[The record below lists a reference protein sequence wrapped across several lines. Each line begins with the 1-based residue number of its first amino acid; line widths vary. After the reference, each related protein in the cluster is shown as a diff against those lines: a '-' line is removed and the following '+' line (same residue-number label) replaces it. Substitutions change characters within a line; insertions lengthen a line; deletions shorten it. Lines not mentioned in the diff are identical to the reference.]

1 MLTIVNSRLKNVEM
15 IDMVKNPFTPIV
27 LREDIKATV
36 EEDDQKKQVDA
47 KRYWIRYK
55 VGESSDIRYVDGGE
69 DDIASV
75 EDKTVFLVPSVH
87 RMSGDPFHYDGSA
100 TERVSG
106 RDRIDAGI
114 QLLNR
119 HPACEFHEIV
129 EVTYESPAVECCAMT
144 KEEADKQKVP
154 LQYIAGYLL
163 GRSDGLLKVALSKTV
178 VDDSDYTYFDNI
190 RIIPEPVIK
199 ELNCLE

>member
-1 MLTIVNSRLKNVEM
+1 M
-15 IDMVKNPFTPIV
+15 IDMIKNPFTPIV
-27 LREDIKATV
+27 LSEDIEATV
-36 EEDDQKKQVDA
+36 EEEEEKKRVDA

-87 RMSGDPFHYDGSA
+87 RLSGDPFHYDASL

-106 RDRIDAGI
+106 KDRIDAGI

-119 HPACEFHEIV
+119 HPACEDHEIV
-129 EVTYESPAVECCAMT
+129 EVTYESPGVECCAMT

-154 LQYIAGYLL
+154 LQYVAGYLL
-163 GRSDGLLKVALSKTV
+163 GRSDGLVKVALSKTV
-178 VDDSDYTYFDNI
+178 VDDSDYTYFDSI
-190 RIIPEPVIK
+190 RIIPEAVVK